1 MTKQKP
7 LLKVYSASTGDM
19 YVWINEGKHS
29 GTDNIFYSANS
40 LQPLLETLRKVG
52 CKSDIMVYSDELME
66 HIKNIKARGD
76 EL

>member
-1 MTKQKP
+1 MTKKTEKEP
-7 LLKVYSASTGDM
+7 LLMV
-19 YVWINEGKHS
+19 HS
-29 GTDNIFYSANS
+29 DIKGNIFYSAKS